1 MSKLKK
7 GDKVWVR
14 ATVGNADADRPGW
27 LNFWFTGSHVLY
39 LPASDCLPTNQDHDG
54 HPFGFKVG
62 DEVVSR
68 CGRKGVVEAID
79 LIEGYP
85 ITVRHSI
92 REQVSYLVCDVR
104 RRGDDHPCG
113 FEAGDRVVVID
124 RDSEFEG
131 IDGEVD
137 SVQGEVIT
145 LSIHGGFLKIDAKSQ
160 SLKKV
165 ERQTETKDSKSAPCD
180 QGNAFWL

>member
-1 MSKLKK
+1 VSEFKK
-7 GDKVWVR
+7 GDRVWVR

-27 LNFWFTGSHVLY
+27 FNFWFTGNNGVY
-39 LPASDCLPTNQDHDG
+39 LPASDCRPANKDQDDHL
-54 HPFGFKVG
+54 FGFKVG

-104 RRGDDHPCG
+104 HRGDDHPGG
-113 FEAGDRVVVID
+113 FDVGDRVVVID

-137 SVQGEVIT
+137 SVQGEMIT

-165 ERQTETKDSKSAPCD
+165 ERQAETKDSKSAPR
-180 QGNAFWL
+180 GPSSVFWL